1 MYMNKCQGISIN
13 KIRLIFFLLSFSG
26 LCMTGCTRDCSEFE
40 NDKLCTA
47 EELSWITY
55 RGGEFLVFES
65 STGVIDTAFVK
76 RAVSTIER
84 GHHEREDPC
93 DHNYQSVEVV
103 AQINDIDFTLSV
115 SHFNYGNYY
124 NENSAKL
131 VAGNKEFKFSDFQPQ
146 QNIQVGSRTYND
158 VYVMESDPNHTS
170 DYAVSKVYYT
180 RNDGI
185 LGWNIKNGEEWGK
198 VN

>member
-1 MYMNKCQGISIN
+1 M
-13 KIRLIFFLLSFSG
+13 
-26 LCMTGCTRDCSEFE
+26 
-40 NDKLCTA
+40 
-47 EELSWITY
+47 
-55 RGGEFLVFES
+55 
-65 STGVIDTAFVK
+65 K

-84 GHHEREDPC
+84 GHHEREDPLIIIIKV
-93 DHNYQSVEVV
+93 SKLF